1 MKQAMEETMGTQV
14 GTGFELT
21 GLIAAVRRE
30 LLPTF
35 VAALV
40 VACFTFSAGETPL
53 PAFGWAAAF
62 LFLCVH
68 QDVRDL
74 RIPNWLTLSGL
85 ATALALATFD
95 SGFQGALWALT
106 GAATALGL
114 LFLPFALR
122 WLGAGDVKAVM
133 VLGAFWGAANLL
145 PALWWMIIAGGVM
158 AVGVIALQGGLLDL
172 LRRWALSAKHSFLF
186 RRVVYFAPDSE
197 SPAAKGLPFAVAMGL
212 GAAAQQLWGSAW
224 M

>member
-1 MKQAMEETMGTQV
+1 MKQAMENTMSTQV
-14 GTGFELT
+14 GEGFELPSFV
-21 GLIAAVRRE
+21 AVIRRE
-30 LLPTF
+30 ILPTL
-35 VAALV
+35 VATLV
-40 VACFTFSAGETPL
+40 VACFTFSARETPL

-62 LFLCVH
+62 LFFCVH
-68 QDVRDL
+68 QDVRDM

-85 ATALALATFD
+85 AVAIAVATID
-95 SGFQGALWALT
+95 NGFQGTLWALA

-114 LFLPFALR
+114 LFLPFAMR

-145 PALWWMIIAGGVM
+145 PALWWMIVAGGVM
-158 AVGVIALQGGLLDL
+158 AIAVIAVQGGSVDL

-224 M
+224 I

>member
-1 MKQAMEETMGTQV
+1 MEETMGTQV
-14 GTGFELT
+14 GASFELP
-21 GLIAAVRRE
+21 GFVAVIRRE
-30 LLPTF
+30 ILPTF
-35 VAALV
+35 AATLV

-62 LFLCVH
+62 LFFCVQ
-68 QDVRDL
+68 QDVRGM
-74 RIPNWLTLSGL
+74 RIPNWLTLPGL
-85 ATALALATFD
+85 AIAIAVAAFD

-114 LFLPFALR
+114 LFLPFAFR

-133 VLGAFWGAANLL
+133 VFGALWGAANLL
-145 PALWWMIIAGGVM
+145 PALWWMIVAGGLM
-158 AVGVIALQGGLLDL
+158 AVAMIAVQGGLVDL
-172 LRRWALSAKHSFLF
+172 LRRWGLSAKHTFLF

-212 GAAAQQLWGSAW
+212 GAAAHQLWGSAW
-224 M
+224 I

>member
-1 MKQAMEETMGTQV
+1 MEETMDTQV
-14 GTGFELT
+14 GTGFELPA
-21 GLIAAVRRE
+21 LVAALRRE
-30 LLPTF
+30 ILPTF
-35 VAALV
+35 AATLV
-40 VACFTFSAGETPL
+40 VACFTFSAGEMPL

-62 LFLCVH
+62 LFFCVH

-74 RIPNWLTLSGL
+74 RIPNWLTLPGL
-85 ATALALATFD
+85 AIAIGVAAFD
-95 SGFQGALWALT
+95 SGLQGALWALV

-114 LFLPFALR
+114 LFVPFALR

-133 VLGAFWGAANLL
+133 VLGALWGAANLL

-158 AVGVIALQGGLLDL
+158 AIGVIALQGGVVDL
-172 LRRWALSAKHSFLF
+172 LRRWALSAQHSFLS

-224 M
+224 I